1 MVTGGIAEA
10 LVATGAGLFIAI
22 IAVLFLNH
30 FNKRVRLALH
40 QMDLLKVM
48 VINRCYGGG
57 SAHQGVPVRDA
68 HAAKVTAINA
78 GTGRLMRSNRPSYF
92 DASKPRVEVIPMID
106 IMMFLLVFFVV
117 ISLKMI
123 AGTGLDMELPGSTT
137 TQELKTSTITVGVT
151 KAGETVVDGKT
162 LTPEALKE
170 RLVALK
176 KAQPVEVVLAGD
188 KDVSLQ
194 MLIQVMDTVR
204 AAGITTVGIAAKA
217 EKR

>member
-1 MVTGGIAEA
+1 
-10 LVATGAGLFIAI
+10 
-22 IAVLFLNH
+22 
-30 FNKRVRLALH
+30 
-40 QMDLLKVM
+40 
-48 VINRCYGGG
+48 
-57 SAHQGVPVRDA
+57 
-68 HAAKVTAINA
+68 
-78 GTGRLMRSNRPSYF
+78 MRSNRPSYF
-92 DASKPRVEVIPMID
+92 DASRPRVEVIPMID

-123 AGTGLDMELPGSTT
+123 AGSGIDMELPGSAT

-151 KAGETVVDGKT
+151 KGGATVVDGKT
-162 LTPEALKE
+162 LMPEALKE
-170 RLVALK
+170 RLIALK

-188 KDVSLQ
+188 KDVPLQ

>member
-1 MVTGGIAEA
+1 
-10 LVATGAGLFIAI
+10 
-22 IAVLFLNH
+22 
-30 FNKRVRLALH
+30 
-40 QMDLLKVM
+40 
-48 VINRCYGGG
+48 
-57 SAHQGVPVRDA
+57 
-68 HAAKVTAINA
+68 
-78 GTGRLMRSNRPSYF
+78 MRSNRPSYF

-123 AGTGLDMELPGSTT
+123 AGTGLDMELPGSAT

-151 KAGETVVDGKT
+151 KAGATVVEGKT

-188 KDVSLQ
+188 KDVPLQ

-217 EKR
+217 QKR

>member
-1 MVTGGIAEA
+1 
-10 LVATGAGLFIAI
+10 
-22 IAVLFLNH
+22 
-30 FNKRVRLALH
+30 
-40 QMDLLKVM
+40 
-48 VINRCYGGG
+48 
-57 SAHQGVPVRDA
+57 
-68 HAAKVTAINA
+68 
-78 GTGRLMRSNRPSYF
+78 MRSNRPSYF
-92 DASKPRVEVIPMID
+92 DASRPRVEVIPMID

-123 AGTGLDMELPGSTT
+123 AGTGIDMELPGSAT

-151 KAGETVVDGKT
+151 KGGATVVDGKT
-162 LTPEALKE
+162 LTPDALKE
-170 RLVALK
+170 RLIALK

-188 KDVSLQ
+188 KDVPLQ